1 VAELFPS
8 FQSKTVTIDGV
19 NLHYFCGGSGPPLVL
34 VHGLGSSASVEFYYN
49 LEPLAAHHRVF
60 AIDLPGFGRSDKP
73 VLAYTIDLFV
83 RAVSD
88 LMASEGIERAA
99 VMGVSMG
106 GRVALGLALDSPEK
120 VERLVLVDALGI
132 GAPRRVL
139 AYSVLLTRGL
149 GELTLRGTAR
159 ALRQMNPAIIRRFW
173 GWYLKRPNRVDAIW
187 SDERIASHG
196 SLLAT
201 PEYRA
206 AYLSAAAAG
215 RRRGRRSAA
224 RAANADA
231 ADLGRPRPHFSGE
244 SRPGGQGP
252 DSQWPPP
259 RLRRQRPYAA
269 DGGTG
274 AVQPA
279 GAGLSPGTGEPT
291 RRRGGLAMARS
302 QDPSVE
308 ERHRL
313 ADERDRLADE
323 RETLAE
329 QRERLADERQHQ
341 ADARERALDERQ
353 RAIEQLEQRIR
364 AHGRFVELE
373 GPDSQQ
379 SAIDAIRTARE
390 QIERSR
396 LALDRSAA
404 SLDRQRVRRDRA
416 AAGTERD
423 QAEIDRELRE
433 PRRLE

>member
-1 VAELFPS
+1 VAEPFPS

-206 AYLSAAAAG
+206 AYLSALRSIAG
-215 RRRGRRSAA
+215 MRQLRDGVVVEDRLPELRMPTLLIWGAHDHIFPASHA
-224 RAANADA
+224 RAAKDRIPN
-231 ADLGRPRPHFSGE
+231 GRLQVFDDSGHTPQME
-244 SRPGGQGP
+244 EPERFNRLVLDFLQEPA
-252 DSQWPPP
+252 SQ
-259 RLRRQRPYAA
+259 R
-269 DGGTG
+269 
-274 AVQPA
+274 
-279 GAGLSPGTGEPT
+279 GE
-291 RRRGGLAMARS
+291 GVA
-302 QDPSVE
+302 
-308 ERHRL
+308 
-313 ADERDRLADE
+313 
-323 RETLAE
+323 
-329 QRERLADERQHQ
+329 
-341 ADARERALDERQ
+341 
-353 RAIEQLEQRIR
+353 
-364 AHGRFVELE
+364 
-373 GPDSQQ
+373 
-379 SAIDAIRTARE
+379 
-390 QIERSR
+390 
-396 LALDRSAA
+396 
-404 SLDRQRVRRDRA
+404 
-416 AAGTERD
+416 
-423 QAEIDRELRE
+423 
-433 PRRLE
+433 